1 MKCSVVLMTDWCP
14 AEVTLPYTGE
24 HVTLRCDGQVREHG
38 KSHLQVRPL
47 LKPSQ
52 YQHQL
57 CILFYLSVLSLSPP
71 PCVCIYIYMCVC
83 VPAPAKNVQLESSG
97 LTMNTNSLSQKPVA
111 SPGNISSGTRRNI
124 QDHAFKFC
132 WKSIHGPVIKL
143 KLSFSFKVYCH

>member
-1 MKCSVVLMTDWCP
+1 
-14 AEVTLPYTGE
+14 
-24 HVTLRCDGQVREHG
+24 
-38 KSHLQVRPL
+38 
-47 LKPSQ
+47 
-52 YQHQL
+52 
-57 CILFYLSVLSLSPP
+57 
-71 PCVCIYIYMCVC
+71 VCIYIYMCVC

-143 KLSFSFKVYCH
+143 KLSFSFKVYCHWILNTIKWVKGCFLNIMAGVQLCHWTPSQVRCLSGRLCLS